1 MKILHNNIEILNIQ
15 VDDSSYRYRAI
26 KGDHNLTLYFSLAE
40 HVEIPVGAYCVYEN
54 ETYTLE
60 KPESLTMKHSRYFE
74 YTVVFDSPQAK
85 AGKWKFRNPV
95 DRRLKFPLT
104 AKPIEHLQMF
114 VDNMNQR
121 DSGWT
126 IGRCIDAPEKTIS
139 YNHAYCIDALS
150 QMADEWE
157 TEYEFVGKQVSLWKV
172 EYNRDNPLP
181 LSYGKGN
188 GFKPGIGRSNY
199 EDSTPIEILYI
210 QGGEQNID
218 ASQYGSSELLLPKSQ
233 TIRFDGEHFEGEQGF
248 DSSKART
255 YQTDADGF
263 SIRRAD
269 KPLSS
274 QAEDSLDCSEI
285 YPSRVGT
292 ISAVTVVDASK
303 HFYDIVDS
311 SIPASL
317 NFEDCLIEGET
328 LTIIPQTGMLAGKEF
343 EAKYIHNAKEGKAAR
358 RFEIVPQDID
368 GQTMPGGN
376 YIPQVGDTYAV
387 FHCMLPAAYICDNAT
402 KTGAS
407 WDMFRQ
413 GVKYLYDNEEQK
425 FTFTGELDGIWA
437 KKDWLNIGGM
447 IKLGGFVQFSDERFQ
462 PEGVLVRIIGI
473 KDYIN
478 NPHSPEIELSNSTVG
493 RTVSSDLRKIE
504 SNEVVMD
511 TLHKEALQFTKR
523 RYRDSM
529 ETIEMLGDALLD
541 NFSNSINPIAV
552 KTMAMLI
559 GDKSL
564 QFEFVN
570 SMTNPSPVVHNVTYN
585 QATKVLSVPAG
596 IIQHYTL
603 GIDTISSSHAA
614 DEYKFWSLP
623 AFTTPTLTDGTKK
636 YYLYAKVSKTA
647 KTGTFYISEQAI
659 AMEGVAGY
667 YHLLMGVLNS
677 EYDGER
683 SYVSL
688 YGFTEVLPGQVIT
701 NKVASAN
708 GKNFMDFLNNAFR
721 IGNDKTY
728 IDWNASV
735 ANVLSMKNATIQI
748 ANTAGQTMIYFSG
761 VDGSG
766 QLAKGNIT
774 WDSAGNIKAN
784 GGTFTD
790 ILIQGSLRSPFVR
803 ETDSIVIGGKQSTHD
818 NVVPIAAA
826 GGWVTVGTLEWGVE
840 QSGRRMCI
848 ANYRWGSEI
857 TTGSI
862 EYSAP
867 SGKYF
872 YEDGT
877 QKKAIS
883 LSRECVELM
892 GYGTSTQFYGWIVL
906 NRINLM
912 TTSKYGRK
920 LNVLA
925 QGIVTGYSSGA
936 SISYKSYDNA
946 STLSVS
952 RQGTGKYRVNFP
964 SDWGLITGSY
974 IVMMTGY
981 GSGLMKATLLEAGT
995 SYFIAE
1001 VSDDSSANDGSF
1013 MFQIINLND
1022 WLVL

>member
-493 RTVSSDLRKIE
+493 RTISSDLRKIE

-818 NVVPIAAA
+818 NVVPIASG

-964 SDWGLITGSY
+964 SNWGLITGSY

>member
-504 SNEVVMD
+504 SNEMVMD

-818 NVVPIAAA
+818 NVVPIASG

-964 SDWGLITGSY
+964 SNWGLITGSY